1 LGKGNTKNFA
11 DYLLQRRY
19 SVGNDMLKAKK
30 SIISN
35 DPFKSRE
42 MVGKITHEYENRAIE
57 RNESNVSR
65 KNTRP
70 KDI

>member
-1 LGKGNTKNFA
+1 
-11 DYLLQRRY
+11 
-19 SVGNDMLKAKK
+19 MLKAKK

-42 MVGKITHEYENRAIE
+42 MVGKIAHEYENRPVE
-57 RNESNVSR
+57 RNESNLSR